1 MRYEKPAKSNQQS
14 RFVEILSSIGDPS
27 IEALAVSLTTQVA
40 TLSGLSGLCRFVPM
54 DFPYETACNMLTP
67 NDNAWQAFCLYDQV
81 TMVLVIGTV
90 EPSPLLA
97 KSGSNCTP
105 LTNFPDSVY
114 AKN

>member
-1 MRYEKPAKSNQQS
+1 MVCLTS
-14 RFVEILSSIGDPS
+14 RMTIS
-27 IEALAVSLTTQVA
+27 
-40 TLSGLSGLCRFVPM
+40 SGLSGLCRFVPM
-54 DFPYETACNMLTP
+54 DLMCETACNMLTP

-105 LTNFPDSVY
+105 LTNFPDSVS